1 MILRYLILV
10 AVAIATATAVAGCG
24 SDSESTSDS
33 AAGNQADRT
42 FVAGMIPHHESAVDM
57 AELAQERAKTA
68 FVKSLAEDIIKTQ
81 GEEIAFMR
89 EQDAELADA
98 GVEMGDAE
106 GGHGGGHETMNADAD
121 MAKLESAS
129 DFDAEFMKMMIVHHE
144 GAITMAR
151 AEQADGK
158 DPELKALAGRIIEA
172 QQREIEQMQD
182 EL

>member
-1 MILRYLILV
+1 MIPRYLILV
-10 AVAIATATAVAGCG
+10 AVAIATAAALAACG
-24 SDSESTSDS
+24 SDGESAGDS
-33 AAGNQADRT
+33 AAGNAPGNAADRM

-57 AELAQERAKTA
+57 AELAQERAKTT

-89 EQDAELADA
+89 EQDAELAEA
-98 GVEMGDAE
+98 GVEMDDSM
-106 GGHGGGHETMNADAD
+106 GGHEMMNAEAD
-121 MAKLESAS
+121 MAKLEAAS
-129 DFDAEFMKMMIVHHE
+129 DFDAEFMTMMIEHHE
-144 GAITMAR
+144 GAITMAK

-172 QQREIEQMQD
+172 QQREIEQMQE